1 MSNSTNKYTEEELSH
16 KLLDIF
22 STLAGGDLND
32 IPDGLKKPTDEDD
45 VFNESPVEDVTEDGC
60 ESEER
65 EDTDIRAEYN
75 MYQINGN
82 DFISL
87 EVPGFGKDD
96 IDAYLQDGLLIIEGT
111 RDIPSDSDIK
121 YIEQEYPL
129 VSEFKNKF
137 KLNRNT
143 KVDSVKVING
153 ICRIYLVTTEPEIQT
168 ITID

>member
-87 EVPGFGKDD
+87 EVPGFSKDD